1 MNEGLPIS
9 IDLVVEAKNHI
20 NFLRNLHINGMTLSK
35 PSYESFRRYSDL
47 WLPFVMNS
55 TINSSETPTHDLIP
69 PADIAWL
76 WHCHRLAPYRYAKY
90 IQRRFFSKDVKTNDE
105 AKTADETMS
114 KHEIKI
120 LDATH
125 PFTFQ
130 MENNSNNDTLTDS
143 IHGEICKRTKELFNE
158 MYPDECFFLDKTKAL
173 QASSTGTGSTHLDG
187 FDVVGSC
194 ERQASFLW
202 QVSGP
207 TFSNNTFL
215 LLGAENYSKFVL
227 LMAKRDRPQFLVP
240 TYQID
245 LMWHT
250 HMLSSI
256 AKYHADN
263 MRITGTIL
271 EHDDSLNDRTEGGTL
286 DSNFQAT
293 RKLWSDVYGV
303 EYKVPGGM
311 YRGEPPVDFF
321 KCDWPETMS
330 RGDVNARHPNMEEGF
345 GYALAH
351 LIGQVGA
358 SSHGRTVWLSINDA
372 AAFKPANPKSTL
384 RNVNA
389 NDREDGYIFGK
400 GGAFSLDQLP

>member
-1 MNEGLPIS
+1 MDKIKLS
-9 IDLVVEAKNHI
+9 SVDLVAQAKNHI
-20 NFLRNLHINGMTLSK
+20 NFLRNLHASGITLSK

-47 WLPFVMNS
+47 WLPFVKS
-55 TINSSETPTHDLIP
+55 FTINSDEPKELIP

-90 IQRRFFSKDVKTNDE
+90 VEKRFFSDDE
-105 AKTADETMS
+105 GKGGETD
-114 KHEIKI
+114 KNTIKI
-120 LDATH
+120 LDASP

-130 MENNSNNDTLTDS
+130 MEDNSANGTLSEAT
-143 IHGEICKRTKELFNE
+143 HGKVCKRTIALFHELYPNE
-158 MYPDECFFLDKTKAL
+158 SFFLDTSKAL
-173 QASSTGTGSTHLDG
+173 APSSGDTKLGG
-187 FDVVGSC
+187 FDVVESC
-194 ERQASFLW
+194 DRQASFLW
-202 QVSGP
+202 QVSGSN
-207 TFSNNTFL
+207 FSNDTFL
-215 LLGAENYSKFVL
+215 SQGEENYTKFVL

-256 AKYHADN
+256 VNYHADN
-263 MRITGTIL
+263 MNATGTIL

-286 DSNFQAT
+286 DNNFQAT
-293 RKLWSDVYGV
+293 RKLWSDVYDV

-321 KCDWPETMS
+321 KADWPEQVLKGGAS
-330 RGDVNARHPNMEEGF
+330 DQPNMDGLGL

-358 SSHGRTVWLSINDA
+358 SSHGRTVWKSIDDA
-372 AAFKPANPKSTL
+372 DSFKPANPRSVTQG
-384 RNVNA
+384 VN
-389 NDREDGYIFGK
+389 NNEMLDGYIFGK
-400 GGAFSLDQLP
+400 GGAFTFDQSP